1 MDRRAM
7 LMAFAAL
14 IFLAAGLDANS
25 QSETR
30 VFRVAY
36 LNELQTRTG
45 VPVIDDAVNTAQQ
58 GVAFSLGEDM
68 DESFRRGADL
78 AARILR
84 GAKPAELPVDNLM
97 RVQLAVN
104 AKSARKLGLRVPPS
118 VLTRADHVFE

>member
-36 LNELQTRTG
+36 LTASL
-45 VPVIDDAVNTAQQ
+45 VPAQRPP
-58 GVAFSLGEDM
+58 GSHFVDVV
-68 DESFRRGADL
+68 RRQL
-78 AARILR
+78 EAALTT
-84 GAKPAELPVDNLM
+84 KPAELEWT
-97 RVQLAVN
+97 LASPN
-104 AKSARKLGLRVPPS
+104 TGRYLLRVARLR
-118 VLTRADHVFE
+118 VAGVALGRRQLR